1 MLFSRACLPR
11 EEVTKVK
18 AFGLLSSFRSSR
30 SYLLGLFVF
39 LSLLTLSACGGV
51 NSVGIYDNARVLNAS
66 QVKNA
71 ASKLPNNVDIY
82 TVNDF
87 SGTQADFQRATSAKL
102 RGDPNRIVM
111 AIDTTNHYTYVARGT
126 KVPLSGAG
134 ISQAVSSFSSN
145 YNNGDYTG
153 ATVAA
158 LGSMNSVLATHRGPS
173 FSPVLFACLPLLLVG
188 FLLFMMKARRPGAY
202 GFPRGFGAQR
212 GPYQPPLQP
221 GSPYDQG
228 GYGPGQ
234 QGGYGQQGYGPPQ
247 QRGGMNP
254 WAAGGLGAAAGG
266 LAGYELG
273 KMQGE
278 HRNEGGGFG
287 QDGGDSGGGGN
298 FGGGGSFGSDTSG
311 GGGNFGGDNSG
322 GSNFSSGGA
331 DYGNDDFGGGGNF
344 GGGGGD
350 SGGGGSF
357 GSGGGDFGGG
367 SSDSGGGGNF

>member
-1 MLFSRACLPR
+1 M
-11 EEVTKVK
+11 K

-111 AIDTTNHYTYVARGT
+111 AIDTKNHYTYVARGT

-158 LGSMNSVLATHRGPS
+158 LGSMNSVLTTHRGPS

-188 FLLFMMKARRPGAY
+188 FLLFMMKARRPGSY

-221 GSPYDQG
+221 GGPYDQG
-228 GYGPGQ
+228 GYGS
-234 QGGYGQQGYGPPQ
+234 YGQQGYGPPQ

-278 HRNEGGGFG
+278 QRDEGGGFG
-287 QDGGDSGGGGN
+287 QDGGDNSGGGGN
-298 FGGGGSFGSDTSG
+298 FGGGGGFGGDNSG
-311 GGGNFGGDNSG
+311 GGGNFG
-322 GSNFSSGGA
+322 SGGA
-331 DYGNDDFGGGGNF
+331 DYGNNDFGGGGNFGSGGFGGGGSF

-357 GSGGGDFGGG
+357 GGGGGDFGGG
-367 SSDSGGGGNF
+367 GSFGGGGNDSGGGGNF